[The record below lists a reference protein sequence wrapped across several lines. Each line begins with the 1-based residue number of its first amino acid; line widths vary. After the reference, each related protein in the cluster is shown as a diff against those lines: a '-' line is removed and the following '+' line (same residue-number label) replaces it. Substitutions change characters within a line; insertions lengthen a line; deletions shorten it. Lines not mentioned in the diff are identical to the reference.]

1 VLTVVGAHVA
11 SVHHSLYTLL
21 YSTIML
27 DDKLKVVAIHA
38 LKTLIASNQL
48 TTPITSMELLTRVM
62 STKTPTSLLPDSP
75 PPKFR
80 LTDLSR
86 FEHIVEDLA
95 NSWNEGVITLSRD
108 EASRKMIIWELESRQ
123 PGHAS
128 ALGPSTSQGD
138 LGPKKRKRVIDE
150 DADSAAGDEEDYEED
165 DSAGASSAMANLNAD
180 MKEVI
185 ALLQKGTAKG
195 RLLAE
200 QVSPR
205 LLLFA

>member
-1 VLTVVGAHVA
+1 
-11 SVHHSLYTLL
+11 
-21 YSTIML
+21 ML

-38 LKTLIASNQL
+38 IKTLIASNQL

-80 LTDLSR
+80 LTDLTR
-86 FEHIVEDLA
+86 FEHIIEDLY
-95 NSWNEGVITLSRD
+95 NSWTEGVITLSRD
-108 EASRKMIIWELESRQ
+108 EGSRKMTIWELESRQ
-123 PGHAS
+123 SGHAS
-128 ALGPSTSQGD
+128 VLGPSTSQGD
-138 LGPKKRKRVIDE
+138 LGSRKRKWVIDE
-150 DADSAAGDEEDYEED
+150 DADSAAGDEEDYEEED
-165 DSAGASSAMANLNAD
+165 NAGASSAMANLNAD

-200 QVSPR
+200 QVSTTFLPLIGMPGQSEVWIR
-205 LLLFA
+205 